1 MFLKS
6 HFYEKTSCYSIFTL
20 LFPSFLQVTIFKG
33 FPVGSGGKESAYN
46 LGDLGLIPGVGKITW
61 RREWQ
66 PTPVLL
72 PGEFHR
78 QRSLAGYS
86 PWSHKELDTSEPL
99 TLCFKVLTFHLI
111 KKVR

>member
-6 HFYEKTSCYSIFTL
+6 HFYEKTSCYYIFAP

-33 FPVGSGGKESAYN
+33 FPGGSDAKESACN
-46 LGDLGLIPGVGKITW
+46 LGDLGLIPGFGKIPW

-66 PTPVLL
+66 PSLVLL

-78 QRSLAGYS
+78 QGSLAGYNLS
-86 PWSHKELDTSEPL
+86 SHKELDTSEPL
-99 TLCFKVLTFHLI
+99 CVLRF
-111 KKVR
+111 